1 LANSNLGKCSKMKRQ
16 SRPIKRFFAWD
27 LVGIYLLVLTIPI
40 LPLAIDSPY
49 LLHLCALCGIYFIL
63 LSGFNLCAGVTHL
76 MSFGHGALYAL
87 GGYTSVLLATKAGW
101 PWIPS
106 FLCGVAAAV
115 IGGGLFAAIAYRVK
129 AFYLGLATL
138 AIGWI
143 FYKILWNWIDLT
155 GGQPGII
162 VPVAK
167 VAGYELW
174 ESRLIF
180 VIAGLALFSL
190 TVCRNIMISRPGRAL
205 KSIAANEI
213 LASAAGVNVGMYKF
227 MVFLLSSF
235 FAGIAGV
242 LYAYFALFI
251 DPSLSSL
258 HTSFSYV
265 VILMIGGAGTL
276 FGPVL
281 GTIIYVFLPAYLGA
295 FQEYWAFLWGAVLI
309 AILLITHKGLLGII
323 QGALRKT
330 GIMDPKV
337 GNDKEVSCEVW
348 RGPDYSKNGK
358 GYRLETIKVSKSFG
372 GLKALNS
379 VDLLV
384 KPGQIHCLIGPN
396 GSGKT
401 TLINL
406 LTGFYSPDEGEI
418 RLNNERIDKLSPHNI
433 VQLGIARTFQGAII
447 CEGMTTLDNVRVAQ
461 HCTTISGIVRSGFA
475 SNYARQEEEKYKQRA
490 YGLLKYIGLET
501 KAFEPAEN
509 LGDGERR
516 NLEIARALASNPRVL
531 ILDEPLAGL
540 MEQEIRT
547 VM

>member
-1 LANSNLGKCSKMKRQ
+1 M
-16 SRPIKRFFAWD
+16 
-27 LVGIYLLVLTIPI
+27 
-40 LPLAIDSPY
+40 
-49 LLHLCALCGIYFIL
+49 
-63 LSGFNLCAGVTHL
+63 
-76 MSFGHGALYAL
+76 
-87 GGYTSVLLATKAGW
+87 
-101 PWIPS
+101 
-106 FLCGVAAAV
+106 
-115 IGGGLFAAIAYRVK
+115 
-129 AFYLGLATL
+129 
-138 AIGWI
+138 
-143 FYKILWNWIDLT
+143 
-155 GGQPGII
+155 
-162 VPVAK
+162 
-167 VAGYELW
+167 
-174 ESRLIF
+174 
-180 VIAGLALFSL
+180 
-190 TVCRNIMISRPGRAL
+190 
-205 KSIAANEI
+205 
-213 LASAAGVNVGMYKF
+213 
-227 MVFLLSSF
+227 
-235 FAGIAGV
+235 
-242 LYAYFALFI
+242 
-251 DPSLSSL
+251 
-258 HTSFSYV
+258 
-265 VILMIGGAGTL
+265 
-276 FGPVL
+276 
-281 GTIIYVFLPAYLGA
+281 
-295 FQEYWAFLWGAVLI
+295 
-309 AILLITHKGLLGII
+309 
-323 QGALRKT
+323 
-330 GIMDPKV
+330 

-348 RGPDYSKNGK
+348 RGPDYSKNAK

-547 VM
+547 VMEILVHLRNQGLAIVLIEHHIEAVLAISDVISVLNFGVKIAEGSPSEIVANEDVITAYLGRKK